1 MKKTPIVIA
10 AGFAIFAV
18 LTVIG
23 VTVEA
28 NHINDSW
35 FDSDTEELRL
45 LPANLAVLRP
55 THSSNDYAKI
65 RHYDRN
71 DSLARTLGRNVT
83 LQQAIAE
90 AYDCSPA
97 QVILPPDAPESR
109 LDFLV
114 TTPGNARD
122 HLRELI
128 QNEFHYTAHRE
139 TQNTDVFI
147 LKVSDPVLPGLDIS
161 SDNESEDIN
170 YKDGKLYFTHKT
182 MSAIVDGLSLGLSE
196 PVLDQTG
203 LTNAYDFSVT
213 WNMDVEKRMENGGF
227 NLGAT
232 RKVLAG
238 WGLALESSKVPMDMF
253 VVTNT
258 P

>member
-1 MKKTPIVIA
+1 MKKTPLVIA
-10 AGFAIFAV
+10 AGFAVLAV
-18 LTVIG
+18 VAVIG
-23 VTVEA
+23 VTLLA

-35 FDSDTEELRL
+35 FDSDTEELRQ
-45 LPANLAVLRP
+45 LPANLAILRP
-55 THSSNDYAKI
+55 THSPNDYAKI
-65 RHYDRN
+65 RHYHRN

-83 LQQAIAE
+83 LQQTIAE

-97 QVILPPDAPESR
+97 QVILPSDAPEGR
-109 LDFLV
+109 FDFLI
-114 TTPGNARD
+114 TTPGHARD
-122 HLRELI
+122 YLRELI
-128 QNEFHYTAHRE
+128 QKEFHYTAHRE

-147 LKVSDPVLPGLDIS
+147 LKLSDPALPGLDVS
-161 SDNESEDIN
+161 SANESDDIV
-170 YKDGKLYFTHKT
+170 YKDGKLYFMHKT
-182 MSAIVDGLSLGLSE
+182 MSAIVDGLSLGLSK

-213 WNMDVEKRMENGGF
+213 WSMDAEKRMENGEF

-238 WGLALESSKVPMDMF
+238 WGLALESSNVPMDMYI
-253 VVTNT
+253 VTQT

>member
-10 AGFAIFAV
+10 AGFAIIVV

-35 FDSDTEELRL
+35 FDSDTEELRQ

-55 THSSNDYAKI
+55 THSSSYAKI
-65 RHYDRN
+65 RDYDRN
-71 DSLARTLGRNVT
+71 GSLARTLGRNVT

-90 AYDCSPA
+90 AYDCGPA
-97 QVILPPDAPESR
+97 QVILPPDAPEGR
-109 LDFLV
+109 IDFLV
-114 TTPGNARD
+114 TTPGDARE
-122 HLRELI
+122 HLQELI

-139 TQNTDVFI
+139 AQNTDVFI
-147 LKVSDPVLPGLDIS
+147 VKVSDPTLPGLEVS
-161 SDNESEDIN
+161 SDNESADIN

-182 MSAIVDGLSLGLSE
+182 MRAIVDGVSLGLSA

-203 LTNAYDFSVT
+203 LTNAYDFTVPWS
-213 WNMDVEKRMENGGF
+213 MDVEKRMENGGF

-238 WGLALESSKVPMDMF
+238 WGLALESSNIPMDMY
-253 VVTNT
+253 VVTKT